1 MQPPAPGSGSAPRT
15 AALAMRGD
23 DAALVLLTSGT
34 TGQSKRVVFPLR
46 RLIEGGR
53 AIADSLALTQ
63 DDVALNL
70 LPLHHVGGIA
80 CNLMAPLASGSR
92 LRCEPRFD
100 AEAFFAAVTDT
111 GAPATWCYAVPAMW
125 RKVLEFAEARAL
137 APLAAP
143 ALRIARS
150 AGADLAHADALRLAR
165 LIGP

>member
-1 MQPPAPGSGSAPRT
+1 M
-15 AALAMRGD
+15 
-23 DAALVLLTSGT
+23 
-34 TGQSKRVVFPLR
+34 
-46 RLIEGGR
+46 
-53 AIADSLALTQ
+53 
-63 DDVALNL
+63 
-70 LPLHHVGGIA
+70 GGIA

-125 RKVLEFAEARAL
+125 RRVLEFAEARAL
-137 APLAAP
+137 GPLGAP

-165 LIGP
+165 LLGP